1 MEKEAPVFPSDVDLN
16 GDAIVVI
23 WDDGHRSP
31 YPHRFLRLRCRC
43 ASCVD
48 EMSGKPR
55 LDPEQVPQDVRAVD
69 QMPVGNYGLQFLWSD
84 AHYTGIYTFQF
95 LRALCTCIACN
106 QARAEEEASP

>member
-1 MEKEAPVFPSDVDLN
+1 MEKEAPIFPSDVDIN

-55 LDPEQVPQDVRAVD
+55 LDPEQVPHDVKAVD
-69 QMPVGNYGLQFLWSD
+69 QMPVGNYGIQFLWSD
-84 AHYTGIYTFQF
+84 THYTGIYTFKF
-95 LRALCTCIACN
+95 LRSLCTCIACN
-106 QARAEEEASP
+106 QARAPQDPSV